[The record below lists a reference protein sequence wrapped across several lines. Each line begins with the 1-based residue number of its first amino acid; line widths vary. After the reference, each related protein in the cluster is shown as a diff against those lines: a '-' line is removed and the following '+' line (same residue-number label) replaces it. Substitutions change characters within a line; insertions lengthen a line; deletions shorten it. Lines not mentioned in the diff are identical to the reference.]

1 MRIKQH
7 QPTEGVD
14 YLTDIN
20 NSKRLLAR
28 TISNEVV
35 SDKGQDLLAVNYN
48 LITKIWVI
56 RNSATCERCIKQ
68 L

>member
-48 LITKIWVI
+48 LITNNLGYQKFSNM
-56 RNSATCERCIKQ
+56 RTMY
-68 L
+68 